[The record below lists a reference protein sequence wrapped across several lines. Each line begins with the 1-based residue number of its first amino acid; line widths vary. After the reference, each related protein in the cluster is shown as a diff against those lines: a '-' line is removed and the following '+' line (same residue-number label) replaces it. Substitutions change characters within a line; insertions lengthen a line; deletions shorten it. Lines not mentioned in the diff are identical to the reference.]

1 MSGID
6 VVNKYRFIISG
17 IRKSEAINVTQS
29 TNLSEKSRTL

>member
-17 IRKSEAINVTQS
+17 ISEAINVTQS